1 MCFLEC
7 LLTSVKFRVI
17 LSIISKVSVEG
28 ILNVI
33 HEKAKVEYIFYQRPN
48 KLIFQYVQVFT

>member
-17 LSIISKVSVEG
+17 LLIISKVSVEG

-33 HEKAKVEYIFYQRPN
+33 HEKGRIYIFFQRPN